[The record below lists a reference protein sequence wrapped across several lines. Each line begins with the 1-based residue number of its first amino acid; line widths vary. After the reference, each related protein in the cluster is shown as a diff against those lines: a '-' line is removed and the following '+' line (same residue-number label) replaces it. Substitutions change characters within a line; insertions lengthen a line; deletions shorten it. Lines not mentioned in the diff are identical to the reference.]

1 MIKVKISGRYI
12 YNLFL
17 TLDQSLNTLLGGS
30 ADESISGRLGR
41 AVESGTPKRGVKTA
55 AKVVDW
61 LALKLFKQDDHC
73 VSSIEPEDNA
83 AGDESWSWIKKP

>member
-1 MIKVKISGRYI
+1 M

-17 TLDQSLNTLLGGS
+17 TLDQSLNTILGGS

-61 LALKLFKQDDHC
+61 LAYRLFKQKDHC
-73 VSSIEPEDNA
+73 VESIEHEEDTS
-83 AGDESWSWIKKP
+83 DETWSWIKKPKTSVDDTTVI